1 MFEPTLQSVY
11 SAYRQK
17 DFQDWFVVDNCYDPY
32 TRNKNLTY
40 IREHGITKIWSKDD
54 DISYLQEL
62 PHTEAVRC
70 SRESVHLDTLYTLP
84 HLKILSLETDDASFD
99 FSKLS
104 SKLSY
109 LLTKFEKKNKS
120 WQNHSSITGLTLQDY
135 ETDDFSWANGYANSQ
150 QIRVLQVECSF
161 RKFKSCRGLH
171 AFANLEFLN
180 LDYCRQLEDIDDLYA
195 LSHLRVLHWHDN
207 PKIAEFHFEA
217 LTSLEELYL
226 IDKEVEHPKKL
237 PSVSFVKL
245 LPKLK
250 VFHTNRIIQD
260 GDLSPLLSLEDVDIF
275 QDRKKYNVR
284 QTDLPGYHKTT

>member
-1 MFEPTLQSVY
+1 M
-11 SAYRQK
+11 
-17 DFQDWFVVDNCYDPY
+17 
-32 TRNKNLTY
+32 
-40 IREHGITKIWSKDD
+40 
-54 DISYLQEL
+54 
-62 PHTEAVRC
+62 
-70 SRESVHLDTLYTLP
+70 
-84 HLKILSLETDDASFD
+84 
-99 FSKLS
+99 
-104 SKLSY
+104 
-109 LLTKFEKKNKS
+109 
-120 WQNHSSITGLTLQDY
+120 
-135 ETDDFSWANGYANSQ
+135 
-150 QIRVLQVECSF
+150 
-161 RKFKSCRGLH
+161 
-171 AFANLEFLN
+171 
-180 LDYCRQLEDIDDLYA
+180 EDIDDLYA

-275 QDRKKYNVR
+275 QDRKNYNVR